1 MLAYGGDFNDRP
13 TDFSFCCNGIFTAN
27 LSPSPQFEE
36 VKKNYQNIHTTLVDG
51 ATAQVKLRV
60 HNENFFTGLQQVS
73 GSWKL
78 FSDGNPVA
86 EGKLSLPDIPPG
98 GDAEVMV
105 STGQAPDPGAEYM
118 LRVRYD
124 LTSQT
129 AWHAVGMPVAWDEFP
144 LPWGT
149 RKPPVPNA
157 SGTAATFDEDDSA
170 ITINAGGLT
179 AVIDKAR
186 GILTSIR
193 RGEQELLVS
202 PLQLN
207 FWRPTTNNDEG
218 AQLDVKL
225 DIWRHAGARALAK
238 QIAAVTEGND
248 VLVTAELAIP
258 AKDSTATIR
267 YRITGGG
274 QIAIDTTFRPAKGT
288 ASIPRI
294 GFQCAI
300 PNAAQTFNWFGL
312 GPHEN
317 YIDRKTGAWTSVHSM
332 PASLLFHR
340 YNDPQESG
348 NRGEVRW
355 AKLTNP
361 MGGNGLRVD
370 ATGKHLLECSVYPF
384 PMRDIEMAANPVDLT
399 GGDSLFL
406 NIDHRHAGLG
416 GTNSWGAVA
425 LPQYRIPPGRDY
437 EWSFLLTVFE
447 TPAIPRRAP
456 VPLPP
461 ELLEQLEKQRKEK
474 QE

>member
-1 MLAYGGDFNDRP
+1 
-13 TDFSFCCNGIFTAN
+13 
-27 LSPSPQFEE
+27 
-36 VKKNYQNIHTTLVDG
+36 VDG
-51 ATAQVKLRV
+51 ASPQVKLRV
-60 HNENFFTGLQQVS
+60 HNENFFTGIQSVA

-78 FSDGNPVA
+78 FRDGSSVA
-86 EGKLSLPDIPPG
+86 EGKLALPDITPG
-98 GDAEVMV
+98 GHAEVTV
-105 STGQAPDPGAEYM
+105 STGHAPDPGAEYL

-124 LTSQT
+124 LTAQT
-129 AWHAVGMPVAWDEFP
+129 AWHPAGMPVAWDEFP

-149 RKPPVPNA
+149 RKQPAPNA
-157 SGTAATFDEDDSA
+157 AEASATFVEDDSA
-170 ITINAGGLT
+170 ITITAGAMT

-193 RGEQELLVS
+193 RGEHELLVS

-225 DIWRHAGARALAK
+225 DIWRHAGAHAVARKAT
-238 QIAAVTEGND
+238 AANEGND
-248 VLVTAELAIP
+248 VLVTAELTIP
-258 AKDSTATIR
+258 ANDSAATIR

-274 QIAIDTTFRPAKGT
+274 QIAIDTTFRPAKDA

-300 PNAAQTFNWFGL
+300 PNAAQTCNWFGL

-317 YIDRKTGAWTSVHSM
+317 YIDRKTGAWTSIHSM
-332 PASLLFHR
+332 PASMMFHR

-355 AKLTNP
+355 TTLTSP
-361 MGGNGLRVD
+361 LGGNGLRFD
-370 ATGKHLLECSVYPF
+370 ATGKHLLEFSIHPF
-384 PMRDIEMAANPVDLT
+384 SMRDIEMAANPADLIE
-399 GGDSLFL
+399 GDSLVL

-416 GTNSWGAVA
+416 GTNSWGALA
-425 LPQYRIPPGRDY
+425 LPQYRIPPDRDY

-447 TPAIPRRAP
+447 TPALPRRGP
-456 VPLPP
+456 VTLPP
-461 ELLEQLEKQRKEK
+461 ELIEQLEKSRQETKE
-474 QE
+474 